1 MSANPDLG
9 VADPLAAGREALRR
23 GEWEQARVH
32 FEAKLEQGESAEA
45 LEALAMAAW
54 WLDDADE
61 TIQSRERAYRGYR
74 DRGDRAAAARM
85 AIWLAWDYLSF
96 RGEPAVANGWLQ
108 RAHSLLD
115 GGPPVAEQGW
125 LAIREG
131 ELAFVLDNDVAATRR
146 HARRARAVGRSVG
159 VGDLELS
166 ALALEGLALASEG
179 RVADGIRRLD
189 EASAAAVAGEMA
201 ELWAASR
208 ACCYLVTAC
217 ERVRD
222 FERASQWCQ
231 RMLEFAKRWRIPSL
245 FAVCRAHYAAVLVWR
260 GVWDEAEA
268 ELEAAMRE
276 FAHNRPG
283 MGYEAI
289 VRLAELR
296 RRQGRRDEA
305 SALFR
310 EVEFHPYAQLGLAA
324 VALDGDD
331 PALAVELAERFLRRL
346 GTENRLQRV
355 AGLELLVRG
364 LVALGELEE
373 ARRGLAEMQL
383 LVGEVGTDLLR
394 ASALAAEGAVAAAAE
409 DAENARFLLEDAV
422 DLYGRNGA
430 PFEAASTRIEL
441 AHVLRALGRH
451 DAALK
456 QARTAHEAM
465 RAMRAAHEA
474 ERAAAL
480 VRELDSAEAAQ
491 AGSPLTP
498 RELEVLRL
506 VAQGLSN
513 PEIAERLILSEHT
526 VHRHL
531 ANLTSKLGLSSR
543 AAAAGSSDLARSG
556 HLPAPREV
564 GHGGRCQG
572 AAAAVDLPK
581 ARRGGRSRW
590 HFRSATRRRTSRR
603 RRRRARSG
611 STTGSGTRGRCCSRT
626 RRTSPRCAPRSS
638 ATWRRSSPSSSAGT

>member
-1 MSANPDLG
+1 MVHIRAPGPIMSVNPDLG

-23 GEWEQARVH
+23 GEWERARAQ
-32 FEAKLEQGESAEA
+32 FEAALEQGESPEA
-45 LEALAMAAW
+45 MEALAMAAW
-54 WLDDADE
+54 WLEDADA
-61 TIQSRERAYRGYR
+61 TIESRERAYRVYR
-74 DRGDRAAAARM
+74 DRGDPVSAARM
-85 AIWLAWDYLSF
+85 AIWLAWDSLSF

-108 RAHSLLD
+108 RAHSLLN
-115 GGPPVAEQGW
+115 GPPVAEQGW

-131 ELAFVLDNDVAATRR
+131 ELAFVLDNDISATRR
-146 HARRARAVGRSVG
+146 HARRARAVGRSLG
-159 VGDLELS
+159 VGDLEIS

-222 FERASQWCQ
+222 FERASQWSQ
-231 RMLEFAKRWRIPSL
+231 RMLEFAERWRIPSL

-276 FAHNRPG
+276 FTRHRPG

-296 RRQGRRDEA
+296 RRQGRREEA

-324 VALDGDD
+324 VALDGEDA
-331 PALAVELAERFLRRL
+331 ALAVELAERFLRRL
-346 GTENRLQRV
+346 GPENRLQRV

-364 LVALGELEE
+364 LVAVGEIER
-373 ARRGLAEMQL
+373 ARDAVTEMQA
-383 LVGEVGTDLLR
+383 LVDDIGTDLIR
-394 ASALAAEGAVAAAAE
+394 ASALAAEGAVAAAAG
-409 DAENARFLLEDAV
+409 DAENARVVFEDAI
-422 DLYGRNGA
+422 DLFQRSGA
-430 PFEAASTRIEL
+430 PFETASTRIDL

-451 DAALK
+451 DGALE
-456 QARTAHEAM
+456 QARAAHEAM
-465 RAMRAAHEA
+465 RGMRAAREA
-474 ERAAAL
+474 DRAAAL
-480 VRELDSAEAAQ
+480 VRELDSAARPSA
-491 AGSPLTP
+491 PLTP
-498 RELEVLRL
+498 RELEVVRL

-513 PEIAERLILSEHT
+513 PEIAERLVLSEHT

-531 ANLTSKLGLSSR
+531 ANVLAKLGLSSR
-543 AAAAGSSDLARSG
+543 AAAAAW
-556 HLPAPREV
+556 A
-564 GHGGRCQG
+564 
-572 AAAAVDLPK
+572 
-581 ARRGGRSRW
+581 ARRGLI
-590 HFRSATRRRTSRR
+590 
-603 RRRRARSG
+603 
-611 STTGSGTRGRCCSRT
+611 
-626 RRTSPRCAPRSS
+626 
-638 ATWRRSSPSSSAGT
+638 